1 VAPPRPP
8 GGQSIRAGGA
18 PAGRR
23 ANVVAPPLEGRSVYA
38 ARRSPRKTVALIAGG
53 ALVVAAVVVA
63 LTSLGGSKG
72 GRAATN
78 AATTTAQRAATHAA
92 KRAHK
97 AASKP
102 APKAPAVSPAET
114 TVAVLNATEAEGLA
128 RRLAS
133 TLQQNGYSQ
142 ATALYG
148 KPPGSDQVSVV
159 EYASGHQA
167 EAEGVAHSISVTHVL
182 PIEAAVTA
190 LAGSANVVVIVG
202 ADKEKE
208 TSSP

>member
-1 VAPPRPP
+1 
-8 GGQSIRAGGA
+8 
-18 PAGRR
+18 
-23 ANVVAPPLEGRSVYA
+23 
-38 ARRSPRKTVALIAGG
+38 VALIVGG
-53 ALVVAAVVVA
+53 VLVVAAAAVVA

-72 GRAATN
+72 GGKAASDTV
-78 AATTTAQRAATHAA
+78 TTTARRASTHGA
-92 KRAHK
+92 KHAHK

-167 EAEGVAHSISVTHVL
+167 EAEGVARSISVAHVL

-190 LAGSANVVVIVG
+190 LAGQAFVVVIVG

>member
-1 VAPPRPP
+1 VA
-8 GGQSIRAGGA
+8 
-18 PAGRR
+18 
-23 ANVVAPPLEGRSVYA
+23 
-38 ARRSPRKTVALIAGG
+38 
-53 ALVVAAVVVA
+53 VVAAAAVVA
-63 LTSLGGSKG
+63 VTSLGGSTG
-72 GRAATN
+72 GKAATDS
-78 AATTTAQRAATHAA
+78 AKTTAQRAATHTGT
-92 KRAHK
+92 RSHK
-97 AASKP
+97 ATPKP

-114 TVAVLNATEAEGLA
+114 NVAVLNATEAEGLA

-159 EYASGHQA
+159 EYTSGHQA
-167 EAEGVAHSISVTHVL
+167 EAEAVAHSISVTHVL

-190 LAGSANVVVIVG
+190 LAGQAFVVVIVG